1 MYQIG
6 DYLVYGFEGV
16 CRVEDIGSPKL
27 SGVSRGK
34 LYYTLALCNGGGV
47 IYTPV
52 DTAVHMRAPMDAA
65 ALEALIHALPL
76 LPLCENI
83 PREPRLIAA
92 CYQEILRTHDCSR
105 ILQLYKTLYTKQR
118 TLMGNHKSLN
128 ATDQRYWKQA
138 EDLLCSEF
146 GFVLGLE
153 RPQVIRLLKQKIV
166 ENG

>member
-16 CRVEDIGSPKL
+16 CRVEDIGTPKL
-27 SGVSRGK
+27 SGVSRDK
-34 LYYTLALCNGGGV
+34 LYYTLAPCSGGGV

-65 ALEALIHALPL
+65 ALEELIGQLPE
-76 LPLCENI
+76 LPLCEDI

-92 CYQEILRTHDCSR
+92 CYQEILHTHDCGR

-118 TLMGNHKSLN
+118 TLMENRKTLN

-138 EDLLCSEF
+138 EDLLCSEIS
-146 GFVLGLE
+146 FVLGLE
-153 RPQVIRLLKQKIV
+153 RPQVIRLLKQKGG

>member
-6 DYLVYGFEGV
+6 DYLVYGSEGV

-27 SGVSRGK
+27 TGVSRDK
-34 LYYTLALCNGGGV
+34 LYYTLAPCGGGGV

-52 DTAVHMRAPMDAA
+52 DTAVHMRKPMEAA
-65 ALEALIHALPL
+65 ALEELLAQLPE
-76 LPLCENI
+76 LPVCKDI

-92 CYQEILRTHDCSR
+92 CYQEILRTHDCGR

-118 TLMGNHKSLN
+118 ALMINRKGLN

-138 EDLLCSEF
+138 EDLLCSEI
-146 GFVLGLE
+146 GFVLDMD
-153 RPQVIRLLKQKIV
+153 RPQVIRMLKQRSG
-166 ENG
+166 ETR